1 MSKHRRLSWLIQTK
15 LVYLPQL
22 QRYDEK
28 IKGWADGKFLL
39 KTQAYSLPKAT
50 TTALGGVKIGTGL
63 NVTTDGTA
71 SVNETYVDG
80 RVTTVGDKKYALK
93 TDVPGMIPMASAAE
107 AGKVYAV
114 KKATSDSVMGTVKY
128 SESVGLVLTDIAA
141 NSIQEND
148 LSTTLSSK
156 IDNASTNAST
166 AKQIATQNADTI
178 ANNIYSKSQTY
189 SKTEVDDKVSAAL
202 TSAIVPKGTVTYA
215 SLPTPA
221 KANLGYMYNVS
232 DAFTTDARF
241 VEGAGKK
248 YAAGANV
255 YVVAVTTGGS
265 TEYKFDVFMG
275 FVDLSGYQTKADM
288 PGAATNE
295 DIDAMF
301 AAQ

>member
-1 MSKHRRLSWLIQTK
+1 MANTDK

-28 IKGWADGKFLL
+28 TKGWADEKFLL

-63 NVTTDGTA
+63 NVATDGTA

-80 RVTTVGDKKYALK
+80 RVTAVGDKKYALK
-93 TDVPGMIPMASAAE
+93 ADVPGMTPMATATE

-114 KKATSDSVMGTVKY
+114 EKAAADTTKGTVKY
-128 SESVGLVLTDIAA
+128 SEGVGLILTDLVPGA
-141 NSIQEND
+141 IQDNEINQP
-148 LSTTLSSK
+148 LYNKIETASSEAEQALTL
-156 IDNASTNAST
+156 
-166 AKQIATQNADTI
+166 ATQNQDHLTQV
-178 ANNIYSKSQTY
+178 YVKTETY

-202 TSAIVPKGTVTYA
+202 TSAIVPKGTVAYA

-248 YAAGANV
+248 YDAGANV
-255 YVVAVTTGGS
+255 YVVAVTTGSS

-288 PGAATNE
+288 PGAATDS

-301 AAQ
+301 A

>member
-1 MSKHRRLSWLIQTK
+1 MANADKI
-15 LVYLPQL
+15 VYLPQL

-28 IKGWADGKFLL
+28 IKGWADGKFLK
-39 KTQAYSLPKAT
+39 KTDAYSLPSAT
-50 TTALGGVKIGTGL
+50 TSTLGGVKIGTGL
-63 NVTTDGTA
+63 NVAADGTA

-80 RVTTVGDKKYALK
+80 RVTAVGDKKYALK
-93 TDVPGMIPMASAAE
+93 ADVPGMIPLATASE

-114 KKATSDSVMGTVKY
+114 AKGASDTVKGTVKY
-128 SESVGLVLTDIAA
+128 SEGTGLILTDIAA

-148 LSTTLSSK
+148 LSTPLHNK
-156 IDNASTNAST
+156 INNASADAST
-166 AKQIATQNADTI
+166 AKQLATQNADAI

-189 SKTEVDDKVSAAL
+189 SKTEVDNKISAAL
-202 TSAIVPKGTVTYA
+202 TSAIVPKGTVAYA
-215 SLPTPA
+215 NLPAPA

-241 VEGAGKK
+241 VDGASKK
-248 YAAGANV
+248 YEAGANV
-255 YVVAVTTGGS
+255 YVVAVTNGNS

-301 AAQ
+301 AAK